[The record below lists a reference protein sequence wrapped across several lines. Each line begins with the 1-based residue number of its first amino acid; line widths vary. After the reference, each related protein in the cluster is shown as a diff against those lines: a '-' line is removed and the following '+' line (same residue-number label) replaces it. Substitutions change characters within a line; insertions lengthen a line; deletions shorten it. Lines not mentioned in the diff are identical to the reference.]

1 MEKTHYQELFLFA
14 AKAGS
19 LEGYLFQRTDVEPLE
34 NWVDNIVRMYQ
45 ELPAAVK
52 KDVAPVLAA
61 VLKKTLDYGETV
73 LESVLREKLEQVLL
87 ASSKSE

>member
-1 MEKTHYQELFLFA
+1 MEKTNYQELFIFA

-34 NWVDNIVRMYQ
+34 KWVDNIVRMYQ

-52 KDVAPVLAA
+52 KDVASVLAA
-61 VLKKTLDYGETV
+61 VLKTTLDYGETV

-87 ASSKSE
+87 SSSKSE